1 MTKQTAKNRLED
13 ILAQLEELGE
23 EARMLVAVHF
33 PQELAHADAYGV
45 FTFGRSWNRYD
56 NTLATLI
63 ESLDEDEDDEDDE

>member
-33 PQELAHADAYGV
+33 PQELAHAEAYGV
-45 FTFGRSWNRYD
+45 FTFGRSSNRYD
-56 NTLATLI
+56 STLATLI
-63 ESLDEDEDDEDDE
+63 ESLDEDDDEDNE